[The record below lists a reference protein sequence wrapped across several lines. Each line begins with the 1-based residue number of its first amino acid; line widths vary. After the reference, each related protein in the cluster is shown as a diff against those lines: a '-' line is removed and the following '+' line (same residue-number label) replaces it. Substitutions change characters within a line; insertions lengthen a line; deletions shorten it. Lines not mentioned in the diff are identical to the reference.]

1 MTAKLTIID
10 VGHGNA
16 AVLAD
21 AGKVV
26 VIDTA
31 GRTHL
36 QRFLDQ
42 SELTDIDLVV
52 ISHTDADHLAGL
64 INLLSNPKY
73 LVRKLIINPDSIKA
87 STLWEDVRF
96 LIDEQMRD
104 EQLSVEYGISSCSPY
119 QWCTVTDDL
128 SLQVVSPSPAMA
140 LSGPGQSMPRDGRK
154 LTSNSVSIV
163 LRVLYKNEPIALL
176 TGDMDRIALDQIV
189 KYSVEV
195 SAKYLVFPHHG
206 GLPGEGSAEIFTS
219 DLLGVVKPDSII
231 FSNGRVKYNNPNPE
245 IVAAALRLIPAV
257 NILCTQLSKAC
268 CDSPIV
274 RDDYRPHNY
283 SAGND
288 ESFFC
293 AGTVEIDMSTN
304 KINNTSQD
312 AHHAFVNGLPNSLCT
327 KRH

>member
-1 MTAKLTIID
+1 MAKLTIID

-31 GRTHL
+31 GKTHL

-73 LVRKLIINPDSIKA
+73 SVKKLIINPDSIKT
-87 STLWEDVRF
+87 SMLWEDVRF
-96 LIDEQMRD
+96 LIDEQMRGD
-104 EQLSVEYGISSCSPY
+104 KLKVEYGISSCSSY
-119 QWCTVTDDL
+119 QWCNVTEDL

-140 LSGPGQSMPRDGRK
+140 LSGPGQSLPKETRK

-163 LRVLYKNEPIALL
+163 LRVLYKNESVALL
-176 TGDMDRIALDQIV
+176 TGDMDRIALDQV
-189 KYSVEV
+189 LKHSVEV
-195 SAKYLVFPHHG
+195 SAKFLVFPHHG
-206 GLPGEGSAEIFTS
+206 GLPGEGSADSFTS
-219 DLLGVVKPDSII
+219 DLLGVVRPDSII
-231 FSNGRVKYNNPNPE
+231 FSNGRVKFNNPHPG
-245 IVAAALRLIPAV
+245 IVDAALRLIPTV
-257 NILCTQLSKAC
+257 NIMCTQLSKTC
-268 CDSPIV
+268 CESPMV
-274 RDDYRPHNY
+274 RDDYRPFNY
-283 SAGND
+283 SAGSD

-293 AGTVEIDMSTN
+293 AGTVEIDMHT
-304 KINNTSQD
+304 KQIND
-312 AHHAFVNGLPNSLCT
+312 VAKVAHHTFVSGLPNSLCT
-327 KRH
+327 KKN